1 LNIERGNESNPFLV
15 TLGLVSLYA
24 QKKYSVWGP
33 PFCLPPPGRGVALPP
48 ALPEA
53 TSGDEY
59 AGNTARFCDKVA
71 GQRTFVLYST
81 DSAIN
86 LKFYT

>member
-1 LNIERGNESNPFLV
+1 M
-15 TLGLVSLYA
+15 
-24 QKKYSVWGP
+24 
-33 PFCLPPPGRGVALPP
+33 ALPP

-53 TSGDEY
+53 ISRDEY

-71 GQRTFVLYST
+71 GRRKFVLYST